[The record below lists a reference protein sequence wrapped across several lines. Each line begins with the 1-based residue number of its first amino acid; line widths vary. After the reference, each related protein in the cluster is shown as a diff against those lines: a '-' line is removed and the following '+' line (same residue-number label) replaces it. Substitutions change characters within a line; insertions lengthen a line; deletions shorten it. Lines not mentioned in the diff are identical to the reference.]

1 MLAKNCDGH
10 VIKVE
15 GNPLHPVNTGK
26 LCARGQASV
35 QGIYNP
41 DRYRGP
47 LARGRNG
54 KLAAVSWEQAEK
66 AFLDGLSSA
75 KAKGRGDKVVF
86 LTDLVTGTERDLIRR
101 WLAALGSTQH
111 VMYEPFAYEALRK
124 ANQTVFGA
132 DAIPTYHI
140 DKADFLLSFGANFL
154 ETWVSNVQF
163 TRQFASFHEPKG
175 GKKNVFVYVGPRLS
189 MTAANADNAIIVPFG
204 GESLVALG
212 VLRLLLDRVKGSGSR
227 GR

>member
-1 MLAKNCDGH
+1 MPGGRRPSRAFT
-10 VIKVE
+10 IRTA
-15 GNPLHPVNTGK
+15 TGGPWRV
-26 LCARGQASV
+26 AGTESSRQSRGS
-35 QGIYNP
+35 
-41 DRYRGP
+41 
-47 LARGRNG
+47 
-54 KLAAVSWEQAEK
+54 KAEK

-75 KAKGRGDKVVF
+75 KVKGRRDRVVF
-86 LTDLVTGTERDLIRR
+86 LTDLVTGTERGLIRR

-132 DAIPTYHI
+132 DAIPAYHI

-175 GKKNVFVYVGPRLS
+175 EKKNVFVYVGPRLS
-189 MTAANADNAIIVPFG
+189 MTAANADQWIMVPPG

-212 VLRLLLDRVKGSGSR
+212 LLRLLLEQGQGAWVKGQVDKNPALCYG
-227 GR
+227 G